1 MAACNIGLH
10 PLFYEGVNHLSYTN
24 PKKSFVLYRNMR
36 KHMAK
41 LPREQQGD
49 LLMAIMDY
57 ADCSAEGHTDA
68 DPILLNYPDM
78 SPDTRMAFFFIAD
91 VIRMDTEKWLQ
102 KQRNYLEA
110 ARKRQEGKDAF
121 GAKEAS
127 ADAMQKYVQ
136 NLLLAGRQT

>member
-1 MAACNIGLH
+1 
-10 PLFYEGVNHLSYTN
+10 
-24 PKKSFVLYRNMR
+24 MR

-57 ADCSAEGHTDA
+57 ADCSAEGRIDA
-68 DPILLNYPDM
+68 DPVLLNYPDM

-91 VIRMDTEKWLQ
+91 VIRMDTEKWHQ

-110 ARKRQEGKDAF
+110 ARKRQEGKDASN
-121 GAKEAS
+121 ARETP
-127 ADAMQKYVQ
+127 DDPMRKYVQ
-136 NLLLAGRQT
+136 NLSLSRRQA